1 LNLIKQFSNS
11 LWNFHSYRSL
21 SQMKGGKSF
30 LYILLLFLLVYLVGS
45 IYTGVQLSNIVDYLQ
60 VSLKDYMPDFRL
72 SEGRFIFDG
81 EMPYRIEE
89 ESFLIIIDTTGQT
102 TKEEFVGYS
111 SGILITENEL
121 INFTW
126 GKEDI
131 TPFSMFGPLEISKDI
146 IVEAIPALKVF
157 ITIILAI
164 GFLFAFA
171 GKLFGIL
178 VLTLI
183 AFLPNS
189 LFRQQLTFQNLWN
202 VAIYSSTLPTLIKLV
217 NSVLGSPL
225 KSVFLIYWGVA
236 ITYVFL
242 GIYYM
247 SKSNYAGSPGLIP
260 GAENSGPNP
269 DV

>member
-1 LNLIKQFSNS
+1 MNLIKQFSNS

-30 LYILLLFLLVYLVGS
+30 LYILLLFLLDYLVGS

-89 ESFLIIIDTTGQT
+89 ESILINIDTTGQT
-102 TKEEFVGYS
+102 TKV
-111 SGILITENEL
+111 
-121 INFTW
+121 
-126 GKEDI
+126 
-131 TPFSMFGPLEISKDI
+131 
-146 IVEAIPALKVF
+146 
-157 ITIILAI
+157 
-164 GFLFAFA
+164 
-171 GKLFGIL
+171 FGIL

-247 SKSNYAGSPGLIP
+247 SISNYAVSPGLIP